1 MTTISQNMKKGLFC
15 FICNLKASLKVA
27 LPEYDGIKNMVDGK
41 WHPHSFRIGP
51 QQEIVQN
58 DLQKTKDSA
67 GWIA

>member
-41 WHPHSFRIGP
+41 
-51 QQEIVQN
+51 
-58 DLQKTKDSA
+58 
-67 GWIA
+67 